1 MDITE
6 HIYEGGWE
14 HFVGGGVA
22 VFDCDG
28 DELPEI
34 FAAGGE
40 NASVLF
46 RNRTDPDGVIRFDV
60 ETPPALTLK
69 GVIGAYP
76 LDVDAD
82 GFTDLVVLRVG
93 PNTVLK
99 GVMDCTFES
108 MENLALDL
116 GNAWTTAFSAT
127 CEQGNTLP
135 TLAFGNYVDLDDP
148 DGPFEACDTSTLL
161 RPNGAKYGA
170 QIELSPSYC
179 PLSILFSDWQGNGR
193 ADLRVS
199 NDRHYYVSGG
209 QEQLWEMEVSPRLY
223 TQDDG
228 WIDHRLWGMGIAS
241 RDLTGDGVPEVMMTS
256 MGDQRM
262 QTFDPVRGAAAFV
275 DVPFDL
281 GTTAHR
287 PYTGGDGRP
296 STGWHVQFGDIQN
309 DGLDDIFIAK
319 GNVEQMPGLA
329 MKDPNNLLIQNTDG
343 AFIEMGGVA
352 GLASLHRGRG
362 AALVD
367 LNKDG
372 LLDVVVVNRRAPL
385 EVFQNAT
392 KAIGNWVGVQLH
404 QDGANKNAVGAWITV
419 KANDRT
425 HIREI
430 TVGGGH
436 ASGQLAPEHFGLGD
450 AETVSI
456 QVKWPDDVMS
466 EPLTLA
472 VGQYYHLRRDGSM
485 LAVRD

>member
-1 MDITE
+1 
-6 HIYEGGWE
+6 
-14 HFVGGGVA
+14 
-22 VFDCDG
+22 
-28 DELPEI
+28 
-34 FAAGGE
+34 
-40 NASVLF
+40 
-46 RNRTDPDGVIRFDV
+46 
-60 ETPPALTLK
+60 
-69 GVIGAYP
+69 
-76 LDVDAD
+76 
-82 GFTDLVVLRVG
+82 
-93 PNTVLK
+93 
-99 GVMDCTFES
+99 
-108 MENLALDL
+108 
-116 GNAWTTAFSAT
+116 
-127 CEQGNTLP
+127 
-135 TLAFGNYVDLDDP
+135 
-148 DGPFEACDTSTLL
+148 
-161 RPNGAKYGA
+161 
-170 QIELSPSYC
+170 
-179 PLSILFSDWQGNGR
+179 
-193 ADLRVS
+193 
-199 NDRHYYVSGG
+199 
-209 QEQLWEMEVSPRLY
+209 MEVSPRLY

-472 VGQYYHLRRDGSM
+472 VGRYYHLRRDGSM